1 MNPDGPRVPYVQS
14 VGSLDVPPP
23 YHFPGVT
30 VNAFVWEAQMS
41 AVQDYCDRFLNLGT
55 PEERGFTY
63 KPAPF
68 WPYATL
74 LFLDYPVMISSNP
87 APQDMGEVPYGDRG
101 IVSQTEVLVS
111 LPVVRYGLGAD
122 RLVTE
127 SELECAL
134 PFIVVGNPMS
144 AVCGREMLGLGKLLA
159 EIKTGEGRYPDSFLG
174 TVDLPGWS
182 EMRTGVEQQMLRFIT
197 AETGPA
203 LPSFRTSNPARSL
216 ATLLQSREAGWM
228 MDGMA
233 SLSNLVD
240 SASAGLIPTTMRTV
254 GLKQYRDA
262 HDTGRAV
269 YQALVTCRSRY
280 SNLRD
285 FRFYD
290 EKDAVITANCEG
302 SFQEILEVFLDVG
315 SVPTGTRLHT
325 RPAAAF
331 RFMADIDFDSTRVI
345 HRFAVDGPPGHP
357 PTPAQSDLTARWFR
371 PLKGLFTAEPR
382 R

>member
-197 AETGPA
+197 RRDRPRPA
-203 LPSFRTSNPARSL
+203 QFPHFQPRPLARHPAAKPRGGLDDGRHGQPFEPCRQRFCRADPHHHAHGRAQAVSRRPRYRPRGLPGAGHLPLALFEPARFP
-216 ATLLQSREAGWM
+216 LL
-228 MDGMA
+228 
-233 SLSNLVD
+233 
-240 SASAGLIPTTMRTV
+240 
-254 GLKQYRDA
+254 
-262 HDTGRAV
+262 
-269 YQALVTCRSRY
+269 
-280 SNLRD
+280 
-285 FRFYD
+285 
-290 EKDAVITANCEG
+290 
-302 SFQEILEVFLDVG
+302 
-315 SVPTGTRLHT
+315 
-325 RPAAAF
+325 
-331 RFMADIDFDSTRVI
+331 
-345 HRFAVDGPPGHP
+345 
-357 PTPAQSDLTARWFR
+357 
-371 PLKGLFTAEPR
+371 
-382 R
+382 